1 MTDEAAERLLPR
13 PWMTAPATAAVLR
26 ALSAG
31 GAEVRFVGG
40 CVRDA
45 CLGRAVKDIDLGTQE
60 TPDVVLRRLKDA
72 HIHAVP
78 TGVEHGTVTAVVEHR
93 PFEITTLRRDVSTDG
108 RRAVVAF
115 TKDWR
120 EDAARRDFTFNAMSC
135 APDGTLHDYFGGRAD
150 LKAGRVRFVGDAE
163 TRIREDV
170 LRLLRF
176 FRFNAHYGKGAPD
189 AEGLA
194 ACRKLAPLLP
204 ALSGERLQQE
214 TLRLLEAPDPLP
226 VLELMR
232 DSGVLAAYLAEAQRF
247 DRLRAL
253 MGIEASAK
261 VPADPIRRLAA
272 LLDGGEAAAQ
282 AVGGR
287 LRLSNEARGRLA
299 LMAGP
304 PVLLTPALMGADRR
318 RAFNRLDVAARRDGL
333 LLAWAEAASR
343 GPLPQSAA
351 GSWAAFFAD
360 AAAWQRRELPVKGR
374 DALALGVKPGPRV
387 GELIDAVRAW
397 WEAGDFKATREECLA
412 ELKRKL

>member
-1 MTDEAAERLLPR
+1 MTGATARLAPR
-13 PWMTAPATAAVLR
+13 PLMTAPATRAVLR

-45 CLGRAVKDIDLGTQE
+45 CLGRDVKDIDLGTQE

-72 HIHAVP
+72 GIHAVP
-78 TGVEHGTVTAVVEHR
+78 TGIEHGTVTAVVEHR

-120 EDAARRDFTFNAMSC
+120 EDASRRDFTFNAMSC

-150 LKAGRVRFVGDAE
+150 LEAGRVRFVGDAE

-176 FRFNAHYGKGAPD
+176 FRFNAHYGRGAPD
-189 AEGLA
+189 AGGLA

-204 ALSGERLQQE
+204 TLSGERLQQE
-214 TLRLLEAPDPLP
+214 TLRLLEAADPLP

-232 DSGVLAAYLAEAQRF
+232 ESGVLANYLSEAKRL

-253 MGIEASAK
+253 IGIEASAK
-261 VPADPIRRLAA
+261 LPADPVRRLAA
-272 LLDGGEAAAQ
+272 LLEGGEGAAL

-287 LRLSNEARGRLA
+287 LRLSNEARDRLV
-299 LMAGP
+299 LMADP
-304 PVLLTPALMGADRR
+304 PVPLTPALMGADRR
-318 RAFNRLDVAARRDGL
+318 RAFNRLDEAARRDAL
-333 LLAWAEAASR
+333 LVAWAEAASQ
-343 GPLPQSAA
+343 GPLPPSAA
-351 GSWAAFFAD
+351 GSWSAFFAD
-360 AAAWQRRELPVKGR
+360 ATAWKRRELPIKGR

-387 GELIDAVRAW
+387 GELIDAVQAW
-397 WEAGDFKATREECLA
+397 WEAGDFKPTREECLA
-412 ELKRKL
+412 ELKRRI

>member
-1 MTDEAAERLLPR
+1 
-13 PWMTAPATAAVLR
+13 MTAPATAAVLR
-26 ALSAG
+26 ALAAG

-45 CLGRAVKDIDLGTQE
+45 CLGRPVKDIDLGTQE
-60 TPDVVLRRLKDA
+60 TPDVVLQRLKDA
-72 HIHAVP
+72 EIHAVP
-78 TGVEHGTVTAVVEHR
+78 TGIGHGTVTAVVEHR

-150 LKAGRVRFVGDAE
+150 LDAGRVRFVGDAE

-176 FRFNAHYGKGAPD
+176 FRFNAHYGRGAPD
-189 AEGLA
+189 AAGLA

-204 ALSGERLQQE
+204 TLSGERLQQE
-214 TLRLLEAPDPLP
+214 TLRLLEAADPLP
-226 VLELMR
+226 VLDLMR
-232 DSGVLAAYLAEAQRF
+232 EAGVLAAYLAEAKRL

-261 VPADPIRRLAA
+261 VPADPVRRLAA
-272 LLDGGEAAAQ
+272 LLEGGEAAAL

-287 LRLSNEARGRLA
+287 LRLSNEARDRLA
-299 LMAGP
+299 LMADP
-304 PVLLTPALMGADRR
+304 PVPLTPALMGADRR
-318 RAFNRLDVAARRDGL
+318 RAFNWLDETARRDSL
-333 LLAWAEAASR
+333 LLAWAEAASK

-351 GSWAAFFAD
+351 GSWTAFFAD
-360 AAAWQRRELPVKGR
+360 ADAWKRRELPVRGR

-387 GELIDAVRAW
+387 GELIDAVQAW

-412 ELKRKL
+412 ELKRRL